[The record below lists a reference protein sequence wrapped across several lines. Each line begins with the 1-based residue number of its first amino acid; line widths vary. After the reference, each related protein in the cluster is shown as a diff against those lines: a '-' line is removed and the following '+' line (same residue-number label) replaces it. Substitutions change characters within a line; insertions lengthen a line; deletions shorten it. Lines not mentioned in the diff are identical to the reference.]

1 MPKLF
6 QIAIEA
12 NINSVGRIAE
22 QIGLAAMERGWESYL
37 TYSRSCLESQSNLIK
52 IGSRLDIYRHVVMT
66 RLFDRHCLHSTA
78 STKELIQKIEEV
90 DPDVIQLHHIHGYF
104 IDMEVLFD
112 YLSRAGKPVVWVFHD
127 CWAFTGHCAHFD
139 CGTHECNRWQSEC
152 HDCPLKREYPASFFA
167 DRSRENFKLKKQ
179 LFNSV
184 PNMTIVSV
192 SEWMNSL
199 VEKSFLNGNRLMCIP
214 NGIDTQLFCP
224 RDNRSDTCRKYGI
237 DPDNRYVI
245 GVASTWTLSKGFKDF
260 IKLRTI
266 LPTGIQIVMVG
277 LAPTQ
282 LKELPDGIIGLRK
295 TDNVDDLAS
304 LYSGADVFVN
314 PTHHD
319 TFPTVNIEAQ
329 SCGTPVVT
337 YNSGGAPEIV
347 DHGKTGLVVE
357 CGNIKALADAIQHII
372 DMWKSDITAQS
383 CRQRVETLYDRKKNF
398 NQYIDLYDRLLNNSY
413 K

>member
-66 RLFDRHCLHSTA
+66 RLFDCHCLHSTA

-337 YNSGGAPEIV
+337 YNSGG
-347 DHGKTGLVVE
+347 
-357 CGNIKALADAIQHII
+357 
-372 DMWKSDITAQS
+372 
-383 CRQRVETLYDRKKNF
+383 
-398 NQYIDLYDRLLNNSY
+398 LLR
-413 K
+413 

>member
-1 MPKLF
+1 
-6 QIAIEA
+6 
-12 NINSVGRIAE
+12 
-22 QIGLAAMERGWESYL
+22 
-37 TYSRSCLESQSNLIK
+37 
-52 IGSRLDIYRHVVMT
+52 
-66 RLFDRHCLHSTA
+66 
-78 STKELIQKIEEV
+78 
-90 DPDVIQLHHIHGYF
+90 
-104 IDMEVLFD
+104 
-112 YLSRAGKPVVWVFHD
+112 
-127 CWAFTGHCAHFD
+127 
-139 CGTHECNRWQSEC
+139 
-152 HDCPLKREYPASFFA
+152 
-167 DRSRENFKLKKQ
+167 
-179 LFNSV
+179 
-184 PNMTIVSV
+184 MTIVSV

-329 SCGTPVVT
+329 SCGTPLVT